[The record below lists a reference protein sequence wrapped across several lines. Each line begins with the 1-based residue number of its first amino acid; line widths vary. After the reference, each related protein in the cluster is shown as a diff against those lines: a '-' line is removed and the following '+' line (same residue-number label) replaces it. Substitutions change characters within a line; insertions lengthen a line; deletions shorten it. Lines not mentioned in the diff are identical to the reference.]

1 MKQYSIKMLFMS
13 LMVAALWSLSSCQ
26 LDQID
31 NPNAPDQL
39 ALENGGATLNDLR
52 LLATG
57 LEAVMRVDLEFHY
70 WTLSVVGREYWDLR
84 GTDPRYTGELLG
96 AQGAPLDPNGFLTTR
111 AYLGHYRAVRSAWS
125 LIKSVNNSTASLTQE
140 QKNGLVGHARTIM
153 AYNLLLEVN
162 RQYQNGIRVNVEDAD
177 NLGPF
182 LSYTDALR
190 GIRGIL
196 DDGNTLL
203 GNAGADFVF
212 TSTLG
217 NVARVKQ
224 LNRALAARVEMYKG
238 ARESMRELLAETW
251 VDPDGDMNLGVYHL
265 FGQGGNNVVNPLFN
279 VPGQTKFVAHPQF
292 VAQAETGDT
301 RFSSKTTKL
310 TEVFASDDLS
320 GDVQA
325 TIFGSLEAPIGIVR
339 NEELVLMQAEAN
351 IGFDNAKT
359 VELINKVRAK
369 AGLGAYTGGT
379 DEASLINQ
387 ILHERRYSLFGEG
400 HRWIDMRRFGKLA
413 DIPRDRTGDVVHEQF
428 PRPLLEE

>member
-1 MKQYSIKMLFMS
+1 MQQYSLKTL
-13 LMVAALWSLSSCQ
+13 LLCLLAGALWSLSSCK
-26 LDQID
+26 LDPID
-31 NPNAPDQL
+31 NPNAPDQFT
-39 ALENGGATLNDLR
+39 LENGGATLNDLR

-57 LEAVMRVDLEFHY
+57 LEAVMRRDLEFHY
-70 WTLSVVGREYWDLR
+70 WTLSIVGREYWDLR

-125 LIKSVNNSTASLTQE
+125 LIESVNNSPATLTAA
-140 QKNGLVGHARTIM
+140 QKNAFIGHARTIM

-162 RQYQNGIRVNVEDAD
+162 RQYQNGIRVNVEDID

-203 GNAGADFVF
+203 SNAGTDFPF
-212 TSTLG
+212 ASTLG
-217 NVARVKQ
+217 NVARVRQ
-224 LNRALAARVEMYKG
+224 LNRAMAARVEMYKG
-238 ARESMRELLAETW
+238 ARESMRGLLAETW
-251 VDPDGDMNLGVYHL
+251 VDADADMNLGVYHL

-301 RFSSKTTKL
+301 RFSSKTNKL
-310 TEVFASDDLS
+310 TEVFSSDDLS
-320 GDVQA
+320 GDVQV
-325 TIFGSLEAPIGIVR
+325 TIFNSLSAPIGIMR
-339 NEELVLMQAEAN
+339 NEELVLMLAEAN

-359 VELINKVRAK
+359 VDLINKVRAK

-379 DEASLINQ
+379 DEASLVNQ

-400 HRWIDMRRFGKLA
+400 HRWIDMRRFGKLG
-413 DIPRDRTGDVVHEQF
+413 DIPRDRPGDIVHEQF